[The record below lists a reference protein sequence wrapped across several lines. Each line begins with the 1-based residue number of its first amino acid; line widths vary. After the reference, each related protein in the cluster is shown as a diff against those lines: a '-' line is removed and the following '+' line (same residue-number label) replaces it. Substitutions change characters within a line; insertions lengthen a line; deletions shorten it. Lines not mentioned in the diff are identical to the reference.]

1 MSVSYETRKGTC
13 IFHGPVFAFY
23 HRHPLSLAVCV
34 SVFVG
39 RKRGALD
46 VFVFVCDRDR
56 ELCICLPVCMW
67 CASVCVGVCARV

>member
-1 MSVSYETRKGTC
+1 MSVSYKTGKGTC

-23 HRHPLSLAVCV
+23 RRHPESPSVCA
-34 SVFVG
+34 STFVG

-56 ELCICLPVCMW
+56 EL
-67 CASVCVGVCARV
+67 